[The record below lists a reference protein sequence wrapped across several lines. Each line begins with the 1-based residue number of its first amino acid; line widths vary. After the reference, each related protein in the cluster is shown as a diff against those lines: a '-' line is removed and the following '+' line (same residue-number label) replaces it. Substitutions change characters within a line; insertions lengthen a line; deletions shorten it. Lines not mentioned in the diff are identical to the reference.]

1 LLAGASD
8 WRLITDYHHSHLV
21 FPPEIVTTNL
31 RPDIVVWSPSLKLVV
46 LLELTCPAEEGF
58 AAASTRKL
66 ERYNELLEQISAA
79 GWRAVHYPFE
89 VGARGFVARS
99 TFRCLSALGLSPSA
113 KKALIRGMS
122 NIVARC
128 SYTIYLARENRAW
141 DRNMSLLSEAM
152 PLALPANLQTS

>member
-1 LLAGASD
+1 LVGASD
-8 WRLITDYHHSHLV
+8 WKLLTDYQHAHLV
-21 FPPEIVTTNL
+21 FPPEIIATNL
-31 RPDIVVWSPSLKLVV
+31 RPDMVIWSPSVKTVI
-46 LLELTCPAEEGF
+46 LLELTCPAEEGI

-66 ERYNELLEQISAA
+66 ARYSELVEQIGTA
-79 GWRAVHYPFE
+79 GWKAVHFPFE
-89 VGARGFVARS
+89 VGARGFIAKS

-113 KKALIRGMS
+113 KKALVRGMS